1 MITLISKIINLCI
14 IPLNIQHTLNKQ
26 YCSIIFFISFF
37 KISKKLQ
44 SVERNDKSLFY
55 FS

>member
-1 MITLISKIINLCI
+1 MIILISKIINLCI

-26 YCSIIFFISFF
+26 YSSIFFISFF